1 MEPVEK
7 KEAGWTGNGQGS
19 GQFQKQPD
27 LLKRDSERLGLET
40 KIVEK
45 KPDPKV
51 AKREEGFNNAK
62 KAETKGA
69 ASAKV
74 LDE

>member
-1 MEPVEK
+1 
-7 KEAGWTGNGQGS
+7 
-19 GQFQKQPD
+19 
-27 LLKRDSERLGLET
+27 LGLET